1 MQYFFQNKYKRALAE
16 NQNVIQRGYK
26 QVEDA
31 RLFGI
36 QGFSKDLLEV
46 ADILEKATECV
57 PVEELDRNEPLK
69 TLFEGLQLTE
79 SQLIKVFTKNGL
91 QKISPLGEKFDP
103 NFHEALFMQDFPD
116 KEEGTVGM
124 VSKVGYTLNG
134 RTLRPA
140 LVGVVKHKSA

>member
-1 MQYFFQNKYKRALAE
+1 MITLQDKYKRALAE
-16 NQNVIQRGYK
+16 NQNVIQRGRK

-46 ADILEKATECV
+46 ADVLEKATQSV
-57 PVEELDRNEPLK
+57 PVEDLRQNDSLK

-79 SQLIKVFTKNGL
+79 SQLIKVFQKNGL
-91 QKISPLGEKFDP
+91 QKVSPLGEKFDP
-103 NFHEALFMQDFPD
+103 HFHEALFQQEFPD
-116 KEEGTVGM
+116 KEEGTVAM

>member
-1 MQYFFQNKYKRALAE
+1 M
-16 NQNVIQRGYK
+16 IQRGRK

-46 ADILEKATECV
+46 ADVLEKATECV
-57 PVEELDRNEPLK
+57 PTEDLDKSASLK

-79 SQLIKVFTKNGL
+79 SQLIKVFDKNGVK
-91 QKISPLGEKFDP
+91 KISPLGEKFDP
-103 NFHEALFMQDFPD
+103 HFHEALFQQEFPG
-116 KEEGTVGM
+116 KEEGTVAM
-124 VSKVGYTLNG
+124 VSKVGYTLHG

-140 LVGVVKHKSA
+140 LVGVVKRKNA